1 MTNIVISGVGG
12 QGSLLASRILCAL
25 YEARGEMVKV
35 SEVHGMSQRGGSVI
49 TTVRAGKAVHSPLIP
64 DGEGDVLIA
73 FEQLEALRYLQQ
85 LKPNGTVIVSTQRI
99 MPMPVL
105 TGAVPYPENVFD
117 TISASGMKLIT
128 LDALALAEK
137 AGNVKAANVVV
148 LGAASAVLGGTEEEW
163 DAALSAAIKPSLLDL
178 NRRAFSLGRKAV

>member
-1 MTNIVISGVGG
+1 MTNIIISGVGG

-25 YEARGEMVKV
+25 YEARGETVKV

-64 DGEGDVLIA
+64 DGEGDALIA
-73 FEQLEALRYLQQ
+73 FEQIEAMRYLAQ
-85 LKPNGTVIVSTQRI
+85 LKPDGTVIASTQRI

-105 TGAVPYPENVFD
+105 TGALPYPEDTFD
-117 TISASGMKLIT
+117 AIRASGRKLFT

-137 AGNVKAANVVV
+137 AGNVKTANVVV
-148 LGAASAVLGGTEEEW
+148 LGAASTVLGGTIEEW
-163 DAALSAAIKPSLLDL
+163 DAALAAAIKPNLLEI
-178 NRRAFSLGRKAV
+178 NRRAFSLGRESV